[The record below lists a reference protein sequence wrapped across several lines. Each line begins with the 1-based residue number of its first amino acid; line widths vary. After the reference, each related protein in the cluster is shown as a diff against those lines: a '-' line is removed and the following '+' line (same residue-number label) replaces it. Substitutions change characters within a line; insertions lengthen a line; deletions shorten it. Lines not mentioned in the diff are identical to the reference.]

1 MVVNYSIKQN
11 SKIINSQIFSQLW
24 RFFNVFYNFKI
35 EAIDNSEMKN
45 ITYPGNNQKIR
56 LEFKYFS
63 RVEGKIRLKKN
74 FKISNISVQLFEDL
88 ADDKPKYTSSFR
100 IGKN

>member
-1 MVVNYSIKQN
+1 MKFEGKTRISAD
-11 SKIINSQIFSQLW
+11 KIQKVHIN
-24 RFFNVFYNFKI
+24 NVFG
-35 EAIDNSEMKN
+35 MKN
-45 ITYPGNNQKIR
+45 IIYPGNNQKIR

-74 FKISNISVQLFEDL
+74 FKISNISVQLFEDFT
-88 ADDKPKYTSSFR
+88 DDKPRYSSSFR